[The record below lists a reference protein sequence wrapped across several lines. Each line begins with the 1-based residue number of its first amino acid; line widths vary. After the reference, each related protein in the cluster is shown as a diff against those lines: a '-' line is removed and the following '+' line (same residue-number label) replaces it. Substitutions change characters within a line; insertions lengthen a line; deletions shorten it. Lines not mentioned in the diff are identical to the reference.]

1 MPERLSRDAVA
12 AALTDLPTWREEDDA
27 LLRRFTFPDFATA
40 LGFLVR
46 IGVAAEKRDHH
57 PELANVYN
65 RVDVRLTTH
74 DAGGLTEKDVDL
86 AKAIDAIAATSGAR
100 D

>member
-1 MPERLSRDAVA
+1 MPERLSRDALT

-27 LLRRFTFPDFATA
+27 LLRRFTFADFGAA

-46 IGVAAEKRDHH
+46 VGVAAEKADHH

-86 AKAIDAIAATSGAR
+86 AKAIDAIATSARAR